1 MLTNGGAKWH
11 KVGRQDTMVEKT
23 VTTQQVFDERLEEA
37 FVGRYAHSLDAKR
50 RVTIPSDWREA
61 AGGGALYVLPGG
73 NTPCLHVF
81 TARDMSERVK
91 STRKVSIANAKAQQL
106 QRWLFSH
113 ACRAVPDAQGRIR
126 VSDELLD
133 GAGIGGQV
141 ILVGAANRFE
151 LWSPEKWQEQS
162 QSLEESSFEDVAAS
176 LGL

>member
-11 KVGRQDTMVEKT
+11 KVGRQDNKVERK
-23 VTTQQVFDERLEEA
+23 VTTEIFDERLEDA
-37 FVGRYAHSLDAKR
+37 FVGHYAHSLDAKR

-61 AGGGALYVLPGG
+61 AGGGALYVLPGVT
-73 NTPCLHVF
+73 TPCLHVF

-91 STRKVSIANAKAQQL
+91 ATRKVSIADTKAQRL
-106 QRWLFSH
+106 QRWLFSK
-113 ACRAVPDAQGRIR
+113 ACRAVPDGAGRIR

-141 ILVGAANRFE
+141 VLVGAANRFE

-162 QSLEESSFEDVAAS
+162 QLLEENSFEDVVAS